1 MKALGLG
8 LAAGLS
14 LVGWAQEA
22 LPLPDVLRFADGKA
36 VTDADGWT
44 RRRVEVANAIL
55 PVEYGHLPVTPA
67 KVEVEPIS
75 RCFGVCWFRDAAYIT
90 YRVRTDMD
98 GQPVSFLLHVW
109 RLKKIPGGKCPVL
122 LEGDGCWQFLREPVI
137 DMALK
142 RGWMVAQF
150 NRCEIARDDKSSVD
164 STLFKWAWTYHRA
177 IDALR
182 QVEPCAGEI
191 AITGHSRGG
200 KTVLLAGATD
210 ARIAA
215 VGENCSGCC
224 GAGCLRD
231 VPEGSETIAI
241 ITERFPYWFDPGWS
255 SWAGREKDLP
265 FDQHFLE
272 ALIAPRKL
280 FIRAAKE
287 DSWANPAGCRRIYEA
302 ARPVWQLLGAE
313 KNVAYSL
320 REGGHDH
327 SLSDFEAFL
336 DFASDLKK

>member
-1 MKALGLG
+1 MAMMALVG
-8 LAAGLS
+8 LAQKVS
-14 LVGWAQEA
+14 
-22 LPLPDVLRFADGKA
+22 PLPEVLRFADGKA
-36 VTDADGWT
+36 VADANEWA

-55 PVEYGHLPVTPA
+55 PIEYGHLPATPA
-67 KVEVEPIS
+67 KVEVEQIS
-75 RCFGVCWFRDAAYIT
+75 TCCATILWFNDADFIT
-90 YRVRTDMD
+90 YRVHTDMD
-98 GQPVSFLLHVW
+98 GKPVSFMLRVW
-109 RLKKIPGGKCPVL
+109 CRKDLTDKKCPVL
-122 LEGDGCWQFLREPVI
+122 LEGDGCWQNLCESVI
-137 DMALK
+137 TMALK

-150 NRCEIARDDKSSVD
+150 NRCEVARDDRSSVD
-164 STLFKWAWTYHRA
+164 STLLKWAWTYHRA

-182 QVEPCAGEI
+182 QVEPRAGEI
-191 AITGHSRGG
+191 AVTGHSRGG

-210 ARIAA
+210 MRIAA
-215 VGENCSGCC
+215 VGENCSGCG

-231 VPEGSETIAI
+231 VPDQAENIDK
-241 ITERFPYWFDPGWS
+241 ITKLFPYWFDPKWS
-255 SWAGREKDLP
+255 AWAGREQDLP

-287 DSWANPAGCRRIYEA
+287 DVWANPPGCQRIYEA

-320 REGGHDH
+320 RAGVHEH